1 MARLDMHVTGLEYD
15 LSLEENAQGQQGF
28 TVTYGAQ
35 VNHYERF
42 DEAFMDFNESLS
54 HALALQGL

>member
-1 MARLDMHVTGLEYD
+1 MARLDMHVTGLDYD
-15 LSLEENAQGQQGF
+15 LSLVEGQEGSQGF
-28 TVTYGAQ
+28 TVTYGDM

-42 DEAFMDFNESLS
+42 DEALMDFNMSLS